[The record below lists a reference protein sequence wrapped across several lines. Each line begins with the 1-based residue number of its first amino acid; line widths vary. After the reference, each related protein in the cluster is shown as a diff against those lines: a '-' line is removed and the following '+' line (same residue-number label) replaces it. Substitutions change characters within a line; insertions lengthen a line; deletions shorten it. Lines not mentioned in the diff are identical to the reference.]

1 MQFYDLREVYFSIG
15 GTQLHSGKLEL
26 TSEPTTRAVISSE
39 DKGMP
44 VISLRDPKTITYVFN
59 IEVTLGSHDYILL
72 TELSDEQFYN
82 MDVRKEDKMLDLAF
96 NDRIATKIISNYAIF
111 TEEPSRSYSAEA
123 EKVSFEIRLLIAK
136 NLNQTTLKRRFLLW

>member
-1 MQFYDLREVYFSIG
+1 FSIG

-123 EKVSFEIRLLIAK
+123 EKVSFEIRAINCQK
-136 NLNQTTLKRRFLLW
+136 SKPNNT

>member
-72 TELSDEQFYN
+72 TKLSDEQFYN

-123 EKVSFEIRLLIAK
+123 EKVSFEIRAINCQK
-136 NLNQTTLKRRFLLW
+136 SKPNNT

>member
-15 GTQLHSGKLEL
+15 VTQLHSGKLEL

-123 EKVSFEIRLLIAK
+123 EKVSFEIRAINCQK
-136 NLNQTTLKRRFLLW
+136 SKPNNS

>member
-123 EKVSFEIRLLIAK
+123 EKVSFEIRAINCK
-136 NLNQTTLKRRFLLW
+136 KSKPNNS

>member
-26 TSEPTTRAVISSE
+26 TSEPTTRTVISSE

-82 MDVRKEDKMLDLAF
+82 MDMRKEDKMLDLAF

-123 EKVSFEIRLLIAK
+123 EKVSFEIRAINCQK
-136 NLNQTTLKRRFLLW
+136 SKPNNT